1 MLAQSLHAVG
11 LCHDMMVRYYLW
23 LAVCE
28 GKKKIKKPKN
38 PKNWISGL
46 LLNLSQTF
54 SREFETKKTKSGFP
68 SPTALKLF
76 NLLLGWVLCKFLKKK
91 KKQRLSPGRN
101 CFFFTSTKIGLE
113 T

>member
-1 MLAQSLHAVG
+1 M
-11 LCHDMMVRYYLW
+11 R
-23 LAVCE
+23 E
-28 GKKKIKKPKN
+28 KKKIKKPKN

-91 KKQRLSPGRN
+91 KNRGYPQDEIVFFLPQQKLGWKLRRCTTFPLSQKKKRE
-101 CFFFTSTKIGLE
+101 KKRKKK
-113 T
+113 

>member
-1 MLAQSLHAVG
+1 M
-11 LCHDMMVRYYLW
+11 R
-23 LAVCE
+23 E
-28 GKKKIKKPKN
+28 KKKIKKPKN

-91 KKQRLSPGRN
+91 KTEAIPRTKL
-101 CFFFTSTKIGLE
+101 FFFYLNKNWAGNLE
-113 T
+113 DVQPSPSPKKKKEKKKERKSN